1 MTTLLKGTIMRFR
14 EVREVRNETTRPE
27 LDIDPEE
34 EARLRRIDEELRLF
48 HQQVVDAW
56 NEAARQARANTQNR
70 TW

>member
-1 MTTLLKGTIMRFR
+1 MRFR